1 MTTIKF
7 RSQVGEDGILHLDI
21 PVSAIHK
28 EIEVTLIIKEISE
41 TKEQK
46 SRLEWQKFIDETYG
60 SLADENLERLPQ
72 VSSQVGCVRREP

>member
-7 RSQVGEDGILHLDI
+7 LSQVGEDGILHLGL
-21 PVSAIHK
+21 PVSVTQT

-41 TKEQK
+41 TEEQK

-60 SLADENLERLPQ
+60 YLADKNLERPPQ
-72 VSSQVGCVRREP
+72 GNYEVREIIE